1 MEQRAQHPPWR
12 AQCARMVEEQ
22 IARPSDGR
30 RPVRDD
36 RVLAAMRSLPRHLFV
51 PAEDRAE
58 AYGDRPLLV
67 GCGQTISQPYMVAIM
82 TELLAL
88 APEARA
94 LEIGAGTGYQTA
106 VLARLAAKVFS
117 VERVP
122 ALAREA
128 CRRLAEIGV
137 RNARIRCGDGFE
149 GWPEHA
155 PYDAILLTA
164 APVALPPRLL
174 DQLRPGGR
182 LVAPIGPAEGA
193 QSLTLVTRRA
203 DGARDVEEVM
213 GVRFVPMLP
222 GVAADG

>member
-1 MEQRAQHPPWR
+1 
-12 AQCARMVEEQ
+12 
-22 IARPSDGR
+22 
-30 RPVRDD
+30 
-36 RVLAAMRSLPRHLFV
+36 
-51 PAEDRAE
+51 
-58 AYGDRPLLV
+58 
-67 GCGQTISQPYMVAIM
+67 
-82 TELLAL
+82 
-88 APEARA
+88 
-94 LEIGAGTGYQTA
+94 
-106 VLARLAAKVFS
+106 
-117 VERVP
+117 
-122 ALAREA
+122 LAREA

>member
-1 MEQRAQHPPWR
+1 
-12 AQCARMVEEQ
+12 MVEEQ

-117 VERVP
+117 V
-122 ALAREA
+122 
-128 CRRLAEIGV
+128 
-137 RNARIRCGDGFE
+137 
-149 GWPEHA
+149 
-155 PYDAILLTA
+155 
-164 APVALPPRLL
+164 
-174 DQLRPGGR
+174 
-182 LVAPIGPAEGA
+182 
-193 QSLTLVTRRA
+193 
-203 DGARDVEEVM
+203 
-213 GVRFVPMLP
+213 
-222 GVAADG
+222 